1 MKVFRVLFR
10 DRWDTFGYVDY
21 SNREAAEQDVKWHMD
36 HPTPEDEMGWL
47 EIHEIELTINDSFVP
62 PMSDEEYRKKYDS
75 YIQAIVDCADED
87 PYDDPLI

>member
-36 HPTPEDEMGWL
+36 HPTPEDEMGWY
-47 EIHEIELTINDSFVP
+47 EIKEIEININDSFVP
-62 PMSDEEYRKKYDS
+62 PMSDEEYHQKYDR
-75 YIQAIVDCADED
+75 YLRDIAKDADYD
-87 PYDDPLI
+87 PYDDPLM